1 MNKKEKIELL
11 LRAAHVLRSKIS
23 GSAEY
28 LYEPAGAESRVVQM
42 EGDWE
47 YYIKIGN
54 LHYPCSATLE
64 LWVAEYGD
72 HGREDRSK
80 TRFWF
85 GLAFSSWLGI
95 RDFVKAVPAILP
107 VQYYGGAKSRSMVHA
122 PRQRIPSWLSTENLD
137 KVGIESWY
145 GRYYLGKYFKEVLS
159 ARALPHM
166 NRFIAF
172 GDAILRAAELA
183 RATPTKELRKWGKKS
198 WQEVLNRPDQA
209 NFRKRLLQAYGR
221 CAISGYDVDGALIA
235 AHIKPFKK
243 SQEQE
248 LENGLLLRADLHM
261 LFDTGLITVCGSDG
275 KYVVKVS
282 EKIRKSGYFKQFN
295 GKSLMA
301 VPKDP
306 HDWPSTQRLLVH
318 NKELKS

>member
-172 GDAILRAAELA
+172 
-183 RATPTKELRKWGKKS
+183 
-198 WQEVLNRPDQA
+198 
-209 NFRKRLLQAYGR
+209 
-221 CAISGYDVDGALIA
+221 
-235 AHIKPFKK
+235 
-243 SQEQE
+243 
-248 LENGLLLRADLHM
+248 
-261 LFDTGLITVCGSDG
+261 
-275 KYVVKVS
+275 
-282 EKIRKSGYFKQFN
+282 
-295 GKSLMA
+295 
-301 VPKDP
+301 
-306 HDWPSTQRLLVH
+306 
-318 NKELKS
+318 